1 MPGDDVFDGL
11 EEGDRV
17 LFGGKKI
24 PLTVEEVGEE
34 RVFVEGPHGGEYVLF
49 RSPDDGT
56 LLYATR
62 GNRRYASLLED
73 LRTVGR
79 WEQTDADTWEHTVT
93 DAVVRL
99 VQKDTG
105 FWTIETEELDPD
117 LDLPAYGYTDRDVA
131 EEAVEKLLEDNPE
144 G

>member
-1 MPGDDVFDGL
+1 MTEEVFDGL
-11 EEGDRV
+11 EEGERV
-17 LFGGKKI
+17 LFGDKKV
-24 PLTVEEVGEE
+24 PLEVSEVGEE

-56 LLYATR
+56 LLHATR

-79 WEQTDADTWEHTVT
+79 WEQLDEDTWEHTVS

-99 VQKDTG
+99 MQNDAG
-105 FWTIETEELDPD
+105 FWTIETEGLDVD
-117 LDLPAYGYTDRDVA
+117 LDLPAYGFTDREAA
-131 EEAVEKLLEDNPE
+131 EDAVEKLIGDNPE